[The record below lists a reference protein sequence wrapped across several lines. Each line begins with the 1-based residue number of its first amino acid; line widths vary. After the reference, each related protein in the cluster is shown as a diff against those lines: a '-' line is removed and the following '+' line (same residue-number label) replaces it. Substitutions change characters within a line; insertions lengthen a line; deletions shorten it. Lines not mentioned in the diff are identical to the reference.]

1 MTDAAALR
9 PATDADLD
17 ALRALYVDAIRTAG
31 PEAYTP
37 EQVATWTR
45 GAESAARFR
54 THLLGEAAIVAEDAG
69 GLLGFAALDGDR
81 VCGLYVRGDAQR
93 RGLGGRLLTAIVA
106 EARARGVARLRAEA
120 SAFSVGL
127 FARHGFR
134 VTETDRVVRG
144 GVTFDRYLVAR
155 DL

>member
-1 MTDAAALR
+1 MSEAVALR

-17 ALRALYVDAIRTAG
+17 ALRALYVDAIETAG

-45 GAESAARFR
+45 GAENEARFR
-54 THLLGEAAIVAEDAG
+54 KHLLGEAAILAADADG
-69 GLLGFAALDGDR
+69 VLGFAALDGDR

-93 RGLGGRLLTAIVA
+93 RGLGDRLLTAIVA

-120 SAFSVGL
+120 SAFSVDL
-127 FARHGFR
+127 FERHGFGL
-134 VTETDRVVRG
+134 TETEQIVRG
-144 GVTFDRYLVAR
+144 GVAFDRHLVAR

>member
-9 PATDADLD
+9 PATDADL
-17 ALRALYVDAIRTAG
+17 ATLRALYVETVG
-31 PEAYTP
+31 PEACTA

-45 GAESAARFR
+45 GVERAERFR
-54 THLLGEAAIVAEDAG
+54 AHLLGEAAIVAEGADG
-69 GLLGFAALDGDR
+69 VLGFAALDGDR
-81 VCGLYVRGDAQR
+81 VCGLYVRSDAQR
-93 RGLGGRLLTAIVA
+93 RGLGDRLLTAIVA